1 MNILLLGSGGREHA
15 LAKKISQSAH
25 CTQLFIAP
33 GNGGTHQFGEN
44 INLKI
49 NDFQAIKS
57 FCINNNINMVV
68 VGPEEPLVLGI
79 YDYFKREALLSHI
92 NVIGPSQEAA
102 KLEGSKDY
110 AKAFMKRHSIPTADY
125 ATFTKETLNDGVS
138 YLTTQKMPIVLKADG
153 LAAGK
158 GVIICQTLEEAQAE
172 LTAMLAAAKFGEASS
187 QVVIESFL
195 DGIEMSVFALTD
207 GINYVLLPNAKDY
220 KRIGVG
226 DQGLN
231 TGGMGAIS
239 PVPFATPEFM
249 EKVINKV
256 IAPTINGLAKDNL
269 EYIGFVFIGLIKVG
283 DEPFVIEYNCRMG
296 DPETEVVMP
305 RLASDL
311 VELFNH
317 AAHQTLNETTIEHH
331 PMHAATI
338 MCVSGGYPQKY
349 TNGYPINIPL
359 SIPPQTTI
367 YHAGTTLDKENNLIT
382 NGGRVLAITT
392 LADDLAT
399 ALNQSKALANDINF
413 QDKYFR
419 QDIGYEFV

>member
-15 LAKKISQSAH
+15 LAHKISQSNH
-25 CTQLFIAP
+25 CEQLFIAP
-33 GNGGTHQFGEN
+33 GNGGTHQFGKN
-44 INLKI
+44 IDLKI
-49 NDFQAIKS
+49 NDFQTIKS
-57 FCINNNINMVV
+57 FCLNHNINMVI

-79 YDYFKREALLSHI
+79 YDFFKNDGTISHI
-92 NVIGPSQEAA
+92 DLIGPSQEAA

-110 AKAFMKRHSIPTADY
+110 AKAFMKRHNIPTANY
-125 ATFTKETLNDGVS
+125 ATFTRNNLQEGLE
-138 YLTTQKMPIVLKADG
+138 YLAIQNMPIVLKADG

-158 GVIICQTLEEAQAE
+158 GVIICQTLAEAQSE
-172 LTAMLAAAKFGEASS
+172 LTAMLANAKFGHASA

-207 GINYVLLPNAKDY
+207 GTNYVLLPNAKDY
-220 KRIGVG
+220 KRIGEG

-249 EKVINKV
+249 DKVIKQIV
-256 IAPTINGLAKDNL
+256 EPTINGLAKDNL
-269 EYIGFVFIGLIKVG
+269 NYIGFVFIGLIKVG

-305 RLASDL
+305 RLASDI
-311 VELFNH
+311 VELFKH
-317 AAHQTLNETTIEHH
+317 AAHKTLDKITVAHH

-338 MCVSGGYPQKY
+338 MCVSGGYPEKY
-349 TNGYPINIPL
+349 INGYPISLPNNISNS
-359 SIPPQTTI
+359 SII
-367 YHAGTTLDKENNLIT
+367 YHAGTLLDLNHNLVT

-392 LADDLAT
+392 LADDLTT
-399 ALNQSKALANDINF
+399 AINQSNALAFEINF

-419 QDIGYEFV
+419 HDIGFEFV